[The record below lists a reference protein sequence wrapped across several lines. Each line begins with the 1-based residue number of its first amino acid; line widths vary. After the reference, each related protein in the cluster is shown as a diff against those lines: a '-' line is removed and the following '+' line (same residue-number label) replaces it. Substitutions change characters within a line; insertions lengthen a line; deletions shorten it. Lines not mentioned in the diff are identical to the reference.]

1 MQTFD
6 RVAIKA
12 EAKNVFYRNRSLCIS
27 MMLIVVAAELILS
40 TVSAGFL
47 GALFSGIISVIA
59 AGFFTQ
65 CWRDT
70 PISVSQ
76 ALSDT
81 FDEGF
86 LRKLGGML
94 LMQLKVFLWSL
105 LFFIPGIIKDLSY
118 ALTPY
123 ILSDCPNVPAAEA
136 TVLSE
141 KMMRGH
147 RMDYLVMEL
156 SFLGW
161 ALLSALTAGILH
173 VLYVGPYIELT
184 QAGIYEELKQIALDT
199 GAVTQAELDGQLIY

>member
-6 RVAIKA
+6 RVAIKE
-12 EAKNVFYRNRSLCIS
+12 EAKNVFSRNRSLCVS
-27 MMLIVVAAELILS
+27 MMLIIVVAELILS

-47 GALFSGIISVIA
+47 GILFSGIIAVTA
-59 AGFFTQ
+59 AGFFTK
-65 CWRDT
+65 CWQDA
-70 PISVSQ
+70 PIGVSE

-86 LRKLGGML
+86 LRKMGGML
-94 LMQLKVFLWSL
+94 WMQLKVFLWSL
-105 LFFIPGIIKDLSY
+105 LFVIPGIIKSYSY

-123 ILSDCPNVPAAEA
+123 ILSDYPNVLPMEA
-136 TVLSE
+136 CRLSE

-147 RMDYLVMEL
+147 RVDYFVTEL

-161 ALLSALTAGILH
+161 GLLSAVTMGILH

-199 GAVTQAELDGQLIY
+199 GAVTQAELDGEAIY

>member
-27 MMLIVVAAELILS
+27 MMLIVVVAELILS

-47 GALFSGIISVIA
+47 GVLFSGLIAVTA
-59 AGFFTQ
+59 AGFFVQ
-65 CWRDT
+65 CWLDT
-70 PISVSQ
+70 PIGISQ
-76 ALSDT
+76 ALSAT

-86 LRKLGGML
+86 LRKMGGML
-94 LMQLKVFLWSL
+94 WMQLQVFLWSL
-105 LFFIPGIIKDLSY
+105 LFLVPGIIKNYSY

-123 ILSDCPNVPAAEA
+123 ILNDCPNVPAMEA
-136 TVLSE
+136 CRLSE
-141 KMMRGH
+141 KIMRGH
-147 RMDYLVMEL
+147 RMDYFVTEL

-173 VLYVGPYIELT
+173 VLYVGPYMELT

-199 GAVTQAELDGQLIY
+199 GAVTQAELDGQIVY